1 MTTAT
6 LATPAN
12 QDRSH
17 AEDIIRAVYR
27 QVFGNRHLMELDVQ
41 PSIEALFING
51 DLTVQGLV
59 TALAQS
65 ESYRRLFLETNNPYR
80 FVELNFKHLLGR
92 PPRDQA
98 EISEH
103 VRRLAD
109 EGFEAEIASY
119 TYSDEYLNN
128 FGIDSVPYARTQTS
142 VDGESTVAY
151 QRNQAMDPGFA
162 GFDADQGVCAAG
174 EPGLQLEPHG
184 SGHQKS
190 GWRRQPLHHPLDLPR
205 SAWCRASLCPAL
217 GGELRLPVP
226 HHSEHPGSGWK
237 HSFYCERLILVL
249 IRPLRPDQSVMIGA

>member
-6 LATPAN
+6 LTSPAN
-12 QDRSH
+12 QDRSQ
-17 AEDIIRAVYR
+17 AADLIRAAYR
-27 QVFGNRHLMELDVQ
+27 QVFGNRYLMELDVQ
-41 PSIEALFING
+41 PSIEALFMNG

-65 ESYRRLFLETNNPYR
+65 ETYRRLYLEVNSPYR

-128 FGIDSVPYARTQTS
+128 FGIDTVPFARTATS
-142 VDGESTVAY
+142 VVGESTVAY
-151 QRNQAMDPGFA
+151 QRNQAMDPGYA
-162 GFDADQGVCAAG
+162 GFDADGASVLQTSVASSTNPTGAGGRKVVGGGKLFNISWISRVQLGSVRRSSQRSVVSYNSLSNTIRSIQAQGG
-174 EPGLQLEPHG
+174 
-184 SGHQKS
+184 
-190 GWRRQPLHHPLDLPR
+190 R
-205 SAWCRASLCPAL
+205 
-217 GGELRLPVP
+217 
-226 HHSEHPGSGWK
+226 
-237 HSFYCERLILVL
+237 ILS
-249 IRPLRPDQSVMIGA
+249 IANA

>member
-142 VDGESTVAY
+142 VGNDRVPSARTAPSVLGESTVAY

-162 GFDADQGVCAAG
+162 GFDADQGSVLQVSLASNANPTAAG
-174 EPGLQLEPHG
+174 TRKVVGGGNRFTILWTSRVQLG
-184 SGHQKS
+184 AV
-190 GWRRQPLHHPLDLPR
+190 RR
-205 SAWCRASLCPAL
+205 SAQRSVVSYASLSRTIQSIQAQ
-217 GGELRLPVP
+217 GGN
-226 HHSEHPGSGWK
+226 
-237 HSFYCERLILVL
+237 ILS
-249 IRPLRPDQSVMIGA
+249 IANA

>member
-6 LATPAN
+6 LTSPAN
-12 QDRSH
+12 QDRSQ
-17 AEDIIRAVYR
+17 AADIIRAAYR
-27 QVFGNRHLMELDVQ
+27 QVFGNRYLMELDVQ

-65 ESYRRLFLETNNPYR
+65 DTYRRLFLEANSPYR

-92 PPRDQA
+92 APRDQA

-128 FGIDSVPYARTQTS
+128 FGIDTVPYAHTTT
-142 VDGESTVAY
+142 VVGESTVAY
-151 QRNQAMDPGFA
+151 QRIQAMDPGYA
-162 GFDADQGVCAAG
+162 GFDGD
-174 EPGLQLEPHG
+174 
-184 SGHQKS
+184 QKS
-190 GWRRQPLHHPLDLPR
+190 VLQVSVASRTNPTAYGARKVVGGGKLFNISWTSRVQLGTARR
-205 SAWCRASLCPAL
+205 SAQRSVVSYGSLSKTIQSIQAQ
-217 GGELRLPVP
+217 GGR
-226 HHSEHPGSGWK
+226 
-237 HSFYCERLILVL
+237 ILS
-249 IRPLRPDQSVMIGA
+249 IANA

>member
-6 LATPAN
+6 LTSPAN
-12 QDRSH
+12 QDRSQ
-17 AEDIIRAVYR
+17 AADIIRAAYR
-27 QVFGNRHLMELDVQ
+27 QVFGNRYLMELDVQ

-65 ESYRRLFLETNNPYR
+65 DTYRRLFLEANSPYR

-92 PPRDQA
+92 APRDQA

-128 FGIDSVPYARTQTS
+128 FGIDTVPYAHTTT
-142 VDGESTVAY
+142 VVGESTVAY
-151 QRNQAMDPGFA
+151 QRIQAMDPGFA
-162 GFDADQGVCAAG
+162 GFDGDQASV
-174 EPGLQLEPHG
+174 LQVSVASRTNPTAYGARKVVGGGKLFNISWTSRVQLG
-184 SGHQKS
+184 TA
-190 GWRRQPLHHPLDLPR
+190 RR
-205 SAWCRASLCPAL
+205 SAQRSVVSYGSLSKTIQSIQAQ
-217 GGELRLPVP
+217 GGR
-226 HHSEHPGSGWK
+226 
-237 HSFYCERLILVL
+237 ILS
-249 IRPLRPDQSVMIGA
+249 IANA

>member
-1 MTTAT
+1 MTATAT
-6 LATPAN
+6 LASTAN

-17 AEDIIRAVYR
+17 AADIIRAAYR
-27 QVFGNRHLMELDVQ
+27 QVFGNRYLMELDVQ

-65 ESYRRLFLETNNPYR
+65 DTYRRLYLEENSPYR
-80 FVELNFKHLLGR
+80 FVELNFKHLMGR

-128 FGIDSVPYARTQTS
+128 FGIDTVPYSRTSTTT
-142 VDGESTVAY
+142 VGESTVAY
-151 QRNQAMDPGFA
+151 QRTQVMDPGFA
-162 GFDADQGVCAAG
+162 GFDAAKASVLQVSVASRSNPTAARTRKVVG
-174 EPGLQLEPHG
+174 GGTRFAISWTSKVQMG
-184 SGHQKS
+184 
-190 GWRRQPLHHPLDLPR
+190 RARR
-205 SAWCRASLCPAL
+205 SAQRSVVSYESLSKTIRSIQAQ
-217 GGELRLPVP
+217 GGR
-226 HHSEHPGSGWK
+226 
-237 HSFYCERLILVL
+237 ILT
-249 IRPLRPDQSVMIGA
+249 IANA

>member
-6 LATPAN
+6 LTSPAN
-12 QDRSH
+12 QDRSQ
-17 AEDIIRAVYR
+17 AANIIRAAYR
-27 QVFGNRHLMELDVQ
+27 QVFGNRYLMELDVQ

-65 ESYRRLFLETNNPYR
+65 DTYRRLFLEANSPYR

-92 PPRDQA
+92 APRDQA

-128 FGIDSVPYARTQTS
+128 FGIDTVPYARTTT
-142 VDGESTVAY
+142 VVGESTVAY
-151 QRNQAMDPGFA
+151 QRIQAMDPGYA
-162 GFDADQGVCAAG
+162 GFDGD
-174 EPGLQLEPHG
+174 
-184 SGHQKS
+184 QKS
-190 GWRRQPLHHPLDLPR
+190 VLQVSVASRTNPTAYGARKVVGGGKLFNISWTSRVQLGTARR
-205 SAWCRASLCPAL
+205 SAQRSVVSYGSLSKTIQSIQAQ
-217 GGELRLPVP
+217 GGR
-226 HHSEHPGSGWK
+226 
-237 HSFYCERLILVL
+237 ILS
-249 IRPLRPDQSVMIGA
+249 IANA

>member
-119 TYSDEYLNN
+119 TYSDEYLNS
-128 FGIDSVPYARTQTS
+128 FGIDSVPYARTATS
-142 VDGESTVAY
+142 VVGESTVAY

-162 GFDADQGVCAAG
+162 GFDADQASVLQVSLDALNGAGQGGVA
-174 EPGLQLEPHG
+174 
-184 SGHQKS
+184 
-190 GWRRQPLHHPLDLPR
+190 HHR
-205 SAWCRASLCPAL
+205 AL
-217 GGELRLPVP
+217 GGATHGTQLNAGGPEDGEAIAAA
-226 HHSEHPGSGWK
+226 HHFSSCLLYTSPSPRDL
-237 HSFYCERLILVL
+237 STSRM
-249 IRPLRPDQSVMIGA
+249 PSSA